1 MEGNHSV
8 FKELAYRVK
17 GLRTATVV
25 VSVVTVLLCAV
36 VGVGAW
42 VLLAGVEEN
51 AEILAEMHTLERLQE
66 PKGIQQPLQAIH
78 KSAPLN
84 KAERVHVNVQ
94 EMDFAAGRQQQQ
106 QAQEKPVVELELELV
121 PPHADSPLGMQ
132 VIEEEEVVVMQ
143 PKHKEFLQNFLN
155 LTTRM
160 AEDIQEQ
167 GLFETLAGRTSEK
180 YMRETFEI
188 LSDYTSQVMDE
199 NNAEPRRE
207 KRSIAAFG
215 MSVAGRAL
223 AYVNYASFGK
233 FMARQVSAIA
243 EDNFSARQASR
254 KLSGDAP
261 QIGDS
266 SFWSNKQDKPQRQR
280 PLTAATDNWEPQ
292 VNKVSLEFIGE
303 ILNTLLNMMK
313 EYLMKDNVM
322 ECLWYMFCGDLN
334 HQARYSDVYGLM
346 ARVNSVGL
354 KVLVAKDA
362 RTMDT
367 LGEIWRA
374 LTAWESLQCDAMFPQ
389 CDGPK
394 ALEIVNEVAVG
405 DGFF

>member
-8 FKELAYRVK
+8 FKELAYRIK

-25 VSVVTVLLCAV
+25 VSVVTVLLCGV

-51 AEILAEMHTLERLQE
+51 AEILAEMHTLERMQE
-66 PKGIQQPLQAIH
+66 PKGIQEPLQAIH
-78 KSAPLN
+78 KSLPVN
-84 KAERVHVNVQ
+84 KAQRVAQQVQ
-94 EMDFAAGRQQQQ
+94 EIEFSAGKQQQQ
-106 QAQEKPVVELELELV
+106 QQQVLQEKPIVELELELV
-121 PPHADSPLGMQ
+121 PPHADSPSMQ
-132 VIEEEEVVVMQ
+132 VIEEVVVMK

-199 NNAEPRRE
+199 NAPRRE
-207 KRSIAAFG
+207 KRSLGAFG
-215 MSVAGRAL
+215 LNLAGRAL

-243 EDNFSARQASR
+243 EDNFSARQAR

-261 QIGDS
+261 QIGES

-374 LTAWESLQCDAMFPQ
+374 LTAWESLQCDAMFPK